1 MGQGLAQEAPAQGFV
16 FVVHAGLVEEAV
28 EGAPVVVVGKAQGHK
43 GLRDGA
49 PGEGEEVTEDEGLR
63 AEEGALLAEGASVGD
78 EQMP

>member
-43 GLRDGA
+43 GLR
-49 PGEGEEVTEDEGLR
+49 